1 MAHYLAT
8 RMQKNNTQNLGG
20 MQKHNQR
27 EFENHSNK
35 DIDKSRS
42 YLNYDLV
49 NDQNINYRERIM
61 NTINEQRESEKKIR
75 KDAVLCNEFFVTS
88 GKAFFE
94 ELDEQEQRRFFE
106 VSTEWFQERY
116 GEQNVVFATVHNDET
131 TPHMHIGVV
140 PMRDGKLQSKN
151 IFNRKGL
158 LEVQEELPK
167 FLEKKGFDIKRGED
181 RSTSHA
187 VHVNP
192 EDYKR
197 EQEQLRKE
205 VLQLRRE
212 KEEIVP
218 EVSNLAFKR
227 DFLTQEINSL
237 SEEKNSLEGENERF
251 KRSLEFLNT
260 EPIKK
265 IPAGRR
271 NKTTGQVEEDP
282 NRVIISTED
291 YTKLSEVKRYNGVL
305 VAENTQLTQEN
316 EGLKKRVSFLEKAHG
331 EIKQTLTTARNKISR
346 LVQNGEIFW
355 NRAMSYAQGFRKDK
369 DINAFNQNGIEDM
382 FDDQLGQRDYQE
394 WAQQNARYQRG
405 AGRER

>member
-35 DIDKSRS
+35 DIDTSRS
-42 YLNYDLV
+42 HLNYDLIHEG
-49 NDQNINYRERIM
+49 NIDYRKTIM
-61 NTINEQRESEKKIR
+61 ETIDAQRESEKKIR

-88 GKAFFE
+88 GKAFFD
-94 ELDEQEQRRFFE
+94 ELDQQEQKRFFE
-106 VSTEWFQERY
+106 TATEWFQERY
-116 GEQNVVFATVHNDET
+116 GTQNVVFATVHNDET
-131 TPHMHIGVV
+131 TPHMHIGIV

-158 LEVQEELPK
+158 LEIQEELPK

-187 VHVNP
+187 VHVDP

-197 EQEQLRKE
+197 EQERLRKE

-212 KEEIVP
+212 KEEISP
-218 EVSNLAFKR
+218 EVSNLASQRVSLK
-227 DFLTQEINSL
+227 QEIETL

-265 IPAGRR
+265 APVRR
-271 NKTTGQVEEDP
+271 KNAAGQVEVDP
-282 NRVIISTED
+282 NYVIIPLED

-305 VAENTQLTQEN
+305 SAENTQLTQEN
-316 EGLKKRVSFLEKAHG
+316 EGLKKRVSFLEKAHE

-394 WAQQNARYQRG
+394 WAQQNAHYQRG
-405 AGRER
+405 GGRGR